1 MISNQV
7 LQSTLDGLK
16 AISRVD
22 LCVMDSEGILLAS
35 TFEGAEEFRE
45 SVLSFAGSPADS
57 QAISGYQFF
66 KVVDEKQLEYIS
78 GGVQG
83 AF

>member
-45 SVLSFAGSPADS
+45 SVLSFCGIAGRQPGDIR
-57 QAISGYQFF
+57 ISVF
-66 KVVDEKQLEYIS
+66 
-78 GGVQG
+78 
-83 AF
+83 